1 MDTQPARPYIM
12 PRSISGVIEMAKE
25 RMERRLSAILA
36 ADIAGYSA
44 LMGADEARTVRD
56 LKGHQAVVLPMVGEF
71 AGRIIDTAGDG
82 ILAEFPSVMN
92 AVECAVAIQSKM
104 AERNTAIEPARRMQ
118 FRVGINIGDVVYDEV
133 RIYGDGINVAA
144 RLEGIAEAGGICIS
158 SKVYEE
164 INGRIDLT
172 CEDLGPQQL
181 KNIARPIRVYRVHLR
196 TLTDAEAESAPM
208 ANKTPSVVSDVPSI
222 AVLPFVNM
230 SGDPDQE
237 FFADGLTEDIITAL
251 SRFREFL
258 VISRNST
265 FVYKGKAV
273 NVQEV
278 AKAFD
283 VQYVVEGSVRK
294 IGNRVRITVQ
304 LVDARRDRHIWA
316 ERYDRELEDIF
327 AIQDEVTSSIVATL
341 PGRVEAAAYQLIRR
355 NPTESMAAYEL
366 VLTAKV
372 LHHRLRKEDN
382 IEAQKMIERALAL
395 DSNYAHAH
403 AWRACIVG
411 QSYVSN
417 WCADRDAALQ
427 TLNDELKIALGL
439 DADDSDVH
447 RILAAVNLL
456 RDDHEAAEHHQQRAV
471 ALNPNNDLIVVQQG
485 ELYTWLG
492 EPEKGIEWIR
502 KAMRLNP
509 HHPERYW
516 NHLGRAFF
524 VSHRYGEAI
533 EAFRRISHADQFHH
547 AFLAASFAMMDNDIA
562 AANHARSVL
571 ELDPAFCVDA
581 YLRTLHYRLASDR
594 EHHRAALLKANLPD

>member
-1 MDTQPARPYIM
+1 MADPKTQSSPAVSKTP
-12 PRSISGVIEMAKE
+12 P
-25 RMERRLSAILA
+25 
-36 ADIAGYSA
+36 
-44 LMGADEARTVRD
+44 
-56 LKGHQAVVLPMVGEF
+56 VVL
-71 AGRIIDTAGDG
+71 
-82 ILAEFPSVMN
+82 
-92 AVECAVAIQSKM
+92 
-104 AERNTAIEPARRMQ
+104 
-118 FRVGINIGDVVYDEV
+118 
-133 RIYGDGINVAA
+133 
-144 RLEGIAEAGGICIS
+144 
-158 SKVYEE
+158 
-164 INGRIDLT
+164 DL
-172 CEDLGPQQL
+172 
-181 KNIARPIRVYRVHLR
+181 
-196 TLTDAEAESAPM
+196 
-208 ANKTPSVVSDVPSI
+208 PSI

-294 IGNRVRITVQ
+294 IGDRVRISVQ
-304 LVDARRDRHIWA
+304 LIDAQRDRHIWA
-316 ERYDRELEDIF
+316 ERYDRELQDIF

-372 LHHRLRKEDN
+372 LHHRSTKEDN
-382 IEAQKMIERALAL
+382 IEAQKMIERALGL
-395 DSNYAHAH
+395 DPNYAHAH

-411 QSYVSN
+411 QSYVYN
-417 WCADRDAALQ
+417 WCAERDAALQ
-427 TLNDELKIALGL
+427 TINHELKIALGL

-456 RDDHEAAEHHQQRAV
+456 RDNHETAEYHQQRAV

-492 EPEKGIEWIR
+492 EPEKGIEWIK

-509 HHPERYW
+509 HHPERFW

-524 VSHRYGEAI
+524 VARRYGDAI
-533 EAFRRISHADQFHH
+533 EAFRRISHLDQFHH
-547 AFLAASFAMMDNDIA
+547 AFLAASFAILNNDSA
-562 AANHARSVL
+562 TTSHARSVL
-571 ELDPAFCVDA
+571 ELDPTFSVEA

-594 EHHRAALLKANLPD
+594 EHHRAALLKANLPV